1 MFCENCGSQLQ
12 EGEVCSCQQTPEAK
26 DQIVEATPAE
36 NSGVNLVKNQDS
48 PQQGMNPGYQQP
60 MMNQGYPQQGFNSGY
75 QQPMMNQGYPQQG
88 FNSGYQQPMMN
99 QGYPQQ
105 GFNQG
110 YQQPMMNQGYPQQG
124 FNQGYQ
130 QPVMNPGYAQP
141 VMNPGY
147 AQPGSII
154 RNFAS
159 PQVVDEANKELKK
172 CCGSPLAIV
181 LCLLATVT
189 FGLSLFTVI
198 ESAQY
203 TTVSG
208 MIGALI
214 GVIPAFIG
222 VIGFWVLFGGSK
234 TSNPRMGTAG
244 FTLLRGWLITMAVY
258 MIIFMVLV
266 GFAIVM
272 LIVDG
277 ESVIRELRYTIGSN
291 YYYQF
296 GLDSMRGD
304 VVAAFVIIMIIALIV
319 LILVTVMYFKLSGS
333 MKFLKGITY
342 GNLYGSISMYA
353 IVMLIIAAVL
363 AFISMVNVLMAG
375 DISIA
380 FIQNAVSAAYYTI
393 AAVALIIL
401 RGKINRA
408 VGR

>member
-110 YQQPMMNQGYPQQG
+110 YQQP
-124 FNQGYQ
+124 
-130 QPVMNPGYAQP
+130 VMNPGYAQP

-214 GVIPAFIG
+214 GIIPAFIG

-266 GFAIVM
+266 GFAIVI

-375 DISIA
+375 DISLA

>member
-130 QPVMNPGYAQP
+130 QPVMNQGYAQP

-198 ESAQY
+198 ESVQY

-214 GVIPAFIG
+214 GIIPAFIG

>member
-1 MFCENCGSQLQ
+1 
-12 EGEVCSCQQTPEAK
+12 
-26 DQIVEATPAE
+26 
-36 NSGVNLVKNQDS
+36 
-48 PQQGMNPGYQQP
+48 
-60 MMNQGYPQQGFNSGY
+60 
-75 QQPMMNQGYPQQG
+75 
-88 FNSGYQQPMMN
+88 MMN

-130 QPVMNPGYAQP
+130 QPVMNQGYAQP

-198 ESAQY
+198 ESVQY

-214 GVIPAFIG
+214 GIIPAFIG

>member
-26 DQIVEATPAE
+26 DQIVEATPTE

-88 FNSGYQQPMMN
+88 FN
-99 QGYPQQ
+99 
-105 GFNQG
+105 
-110 YQQPMMNQGYPQQG
+110 
-124 FNQGYQ
+124 QGYQ
-130 QPVMNPGYAQP
+130 QPVMNQGYAQP

-198 ESAQY
+198 ESVQY

-214 GVIPAFIG
+214 GIIPAFIG

>member
-48 PQQGMNPGYQQP
+48 PQQG
-60 MMNQGYPQQGFNSGY
+60 FNSGY

-88 FNSGYQQPMMN
+88 FNS
-99 QGYPQQ
+99 
-105 GFNQG
+105 G

>member
-26 DQIVEATPAE
+26 DQIVEATPTE

-130 QPVMNPGYAQP
+130 QPVMNQGYAQP

-198 ESAQY
+198 ESVQY

-214 GVIPAFIG
+214 GIIPAFIG

-244 FTLLRGWLITMAVY
+244 FTLLRGWFITMAVY

>member
-12 EGEVCSCQQTPEAK
+12 EGEVCSCQQTPEVK
-26 DQIVEATPAE
+26 DQIVEATPVE

-48 PQQGMNPGYQQP
+48 PQQGMNSGYQQPMMNQGYPQQGMNPGYQQPVMNQGYPQQGMNPGYQQP
-60 MMNQGYPQQGFNSGY
+60 MMNQGYPQQGMNPGY
-75 QQPMMNQGYPQQG
+75 QQPMMNQGY
-88 FNSGYQQPMMN
+88 
-99 QGYPQQ
+99 
-105 GFNQG
+105 
-110 YQQPMMNQGYPQQG
+110 
-124 FNQGYQ
+124 
-130 QPVMNPGYAQP
+130 AQP
-141 VMNPGY
+141 VMNQGFAQPVMNQGY

-181 LCLLATVT
+181 LCLLATVS

-198 ESAQY
+198 EMAQY
-203 TTVSG
+203 TTVPG
-208 MIGALI
+208 LI
-214 GVIPAFIG
+214 GTLIGILPAFIG

-244 FTLLRGWLITMAVY
+244 FTLLRGWFITMAVY
-258 MIIFMVLV
+258 MIIFTLLV

-277 ESVIRELRYTIGSN
+277 ESILRQISRTNLYYTL
-291 YYYQF
+291 
-296 GLDSMRGD
+296 GLNNLRGD
-304 VVAAFVIIMIIALIV
+304 VVAAFVITMIVVLIV
-319 LILVTVMYFKLSGS
+319 LILLIVMYFKLSGS

-342 GNLYGSISMYA
+342 GNLYGSVSMYA

-375 DISIA
+375 DISLA

>member
-110 YQQPMMNQGYPQQG
+110 YQQPMMNPGYPQQG

-189 FGLSLFTVI
+189 FGLSLFTVV

-214 GVIPAFIG
+214 GIIPAFIG